1 MSPEKRMKGHC
12 VLTQSVVNE
21 AMSSWLL
28 FVVSRAGLHQPPA
41 GLIYSNGSPTSLSKH
56 QTGHL
61 AMLADR
67 LQNKFYCK
75 QRYHLGKCSPITQR
89 TVTITQKLRHQKR
102 QIASFLN
109 RKERYG
115 FSKQRYDNASLAKA
129 LPVYNIPSEV

>member
-75 QRYHLGKCSPITQR
+75 QRYHL
-89 TVTITQKLRHQKR
+89 R
-102 QIASFLN
+102 QM
-109 RKERYG
+109 
-115 FSKQRYDNASLAKA
+115 
-129 LPVYNIPSEV
+129 

>member
-75 QRYHLGKCSPITQR
+75 QRYHLDKCSPITQR

-109 RKERYG
+109 RKERYS
-115 FSKQRYDNASLAKA
+115 FSKERYDNG
-129 LPVYNIPSEV
+129 ITHR

>member
-56 QTGHL
+56 QTGRHL

-67 LQNKFYCK
+67 LQNKFYSADL
-75 QRYHLGKCSPITQR
+75 QM
-89 TVTITQKLRHQKR
+89 RHQKR
-102 QIASFLN
+102 FT
-109 RKERYG
+109 
-115 FSKQRYDNASLAKA
+115 LARH
-129 LPVYNIPSEV
+129 LSVGHFE

>member
-1 MSPEKRMKGHC
+1 MKGHC

-28 FVVSRAGLHQPPA
+28 FVVSRAGLRQPLA
-41 GLIYSNGSPTSLSKH
+41 GLIYSTGSPTSLSKR

-75 QRYHLGKCSPITQR
+75 QRYHLGKCNPITQLSYDHAK
-89 TVTITQKLRHQKR
+89 T
-102 QIASFLN
+102 AS
-109 RKERYG
+109 
-115 FSKQRYDNASLAKA
+115 SKT
-129 LPVYNIPSEV
+129 